1 MICAVILAAG
11 ESKRMGTPKLLL
23 PFGKNTIIETI
34 VDTLLQSK
42 IDKIL
47 VVLGSNRD
55 KIKSKISSR
64 PVLTTANLRYKEGML
79 SSIQAGF
86 RALPKKTEAVL
97 VFLGDQPLIPSSVID
112 KLIAGYKK
120 SKKGIFIPVF
130 EKKRGHPIL
139 VDFKYKPEIEKLNPD
154 IGLRALVFD
163 HPDDLQEVE
172 VDTPHI
178 LKDIDKPEDY
188 KRDLEAH

>member
-1 MICAVILAAG
+1 
-11 ESKRMGTPKLLL
+11 
-23 PFGKNTIIETI
+23 
-34 VDTLLQSK
+34 
-42 IDKIL
+42 
-47 VVLGSNRD
+47 
-55 KIKSKISSR
+55 
-64 PVLTTANLRYKEGML
+64 ML